1 MLTRRQRINQNKIC
15 KDCNKKGVLYLT
27 KSTNLAFCFVCLKRD
42 KNTKIRAS
50 FCTRCGEQKR
60 TRRLPLHPPKANSCF
75 RCSCRVSSLTTSFKS
90 IIVPLTLGVI
100 LALAYRHRYTG
111 EIAPI
116 TSLTFWLLAISGA
129 LGWYLMNLMTE
140 EVFHKNINK
149 EMIHSVI
156 WGSGIGLVLWISG
169 IFFSSN
175 FLTWLICL
183 LGGAIAG
190 ILYAVIKRVI
200 EYTERYE

>member
-1 MLTRRQRINQNKIC
+1 
-15 KDCNKKGVLYLT
+15 
-27 KSTNLAFCFVCLKRD
+27 
-42 KNTKIRAS
+42 
-50 FCTRCGEQKR
+50 
-60 TRRLPLHPPKANSCF
+60 
-75 RCSCRVSSLTTSFKS
+75 VSSLTISFKS
-90 IIVPLTLGVI
+90 IIVTLTLGVI

-129 LGWYLMNLMTE
+129 LSWYLMNLMAE